1 MAPKAKAKVKATKAK
16 VKGKFA
22 AKLKKKVITK
32 KRPKKDNEADD
43 DYEAD
48 VEESEEK
55 EEAAD
60 EGKEENDEKEE
71 NEDEVS
77 NAGSKAQAHKEL
89 MEKIREFKK
98 KMKDAG
104 PVNKEKV
111 AQMMKVHFT
120 KTQRSSL
127 WQMGD
132 KLILQNSSKQGNE
145 AWQEMKAKGDTTHRK
160 GKTEA
165 KNHMLA
171 LCLAFGSKW
180 ENHMA
185 AEVRSIVDSRK
196 KRMLQLLLHFY
207 FM

>member
-1 MAPKAKAKVKATKAK
+1 MNSARKSKPLAQS
-16 VKGKFA
+16 
-22 AKLKKKVITK
+22 KKQVV
-32 KRPKKDNEADD
+32 N
-43 DYEAD
+43 
-48 VEESEEK
+48 
-55 EEAAD
+55 
-60 EGKEENDEKEE
+60 
-71 NEDEVS
+71 
-77 NAGSKAQAHKEL
+77 
-89 MEKIREFKK
+89 M
-98 KMKDAG
+98 MKD
-104 PVNKEKV
+104 
-111 AQMMKVHFT
+111 HFS